1 MFSDFLPIAAFFAGM
16 VSVLSP
22 CIFPLIPAVF
32 AYSTEKGKF
41 RPLAIVLGL
50 SISFTSMGI
59 VTSIFGAQLT
69 PYLGYLNIFAEIL
82 LITMGIALFFDL
94 DIFNFF
100 GNLSF
105 LANSKREGLFGG
117 LLLGL
122 SLGVVWLPCVGKV
135 LGAILTMVAISGK
148 VAYGGLMLFIYSLGF
163 SFPMLFV
170 AYSGNFSSKK
180 IRGISK
186 YGFPLKKVAGIL
198 VAGVGFYMVYKNH
211 FGSF

>member
-1 MFSDFLPIAAFFAGM
+1 MFSNFLPIAAFFAGL

-22 CIFPLIPAVF
+22 CILPVIPAVF

-59 VTSIFGAQLT
+59 ITSIFGAKLT

-82 LITMGIALFFDL
+82 LITMGIALLFDL
-94 DIFNFF
+94 NIFNVF
-100 GNLSF
+100 GNFSS
-105 LANSKREGLFGG
+105 LANPKREGLFGG
-117 LLLGL
+117 FLLGL

-148 VAYGGLMLFIYSLGF
+148 VAYGASMLFIYSIGF
-163 SFPMLFV
+163 SIPMLFV
-170 AYSGNFSSKK
+170 AYSASFSSSK
-180 IRGISK
+180 IRQVSK
-186 YGFPLKKVAGIL
+186 YGSQLKKIAALIIL
-198 VAGVGFYMVYKNH
+198 GVGFYMVYKNH
-211 FGSF
+211 FSGL